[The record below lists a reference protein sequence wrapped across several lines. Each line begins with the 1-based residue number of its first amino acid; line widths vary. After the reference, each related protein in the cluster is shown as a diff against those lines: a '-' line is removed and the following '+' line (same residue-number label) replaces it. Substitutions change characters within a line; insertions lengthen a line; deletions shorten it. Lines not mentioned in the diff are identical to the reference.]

1 MRICSLLHVNLG
13 TVHPCSPHTFILV
26 TISPVLKIFYHLIL
40 RGKICMYSYSFWP
53 TSTASIRVCGLE
65 GLPLGVPSYNP
76 NLQLLIIKARNTDR
90 GLKTVR
96 IVLKY
101 VYFVHCIS
109 YFGRPTIAL
118 CLFTVSLS
126 FCKFALSSP
135 PPGSFYLSV
144 SPCGY
149 FPVLISLVVSA
160 EFKWANL
167 VWAPNPQ
174 YER

>member
-1 MRICSLLHVNLG
+1 MRICSLLHVNWG

-90 GLKTVR
+90 SLKTVR

-101 VYFVHCIS
+101 SIMSILYSYTVKKGKLFCTFAEYILTYDRRFPQQVEEYFYCHPQR
-109 YFGRPTIAL
+109 F
-118 CLFTVSLS
+118 
-126 FCKFALSSP
+126 FASD
-135 PPGSFYLSV
+135 
-144 SPCGY
+144 
-149 FPVLISLVVSA
+149 I
-160 EFKWANL
+160 
-167 VWAPNPQ
+167 
-174 YER
+174 